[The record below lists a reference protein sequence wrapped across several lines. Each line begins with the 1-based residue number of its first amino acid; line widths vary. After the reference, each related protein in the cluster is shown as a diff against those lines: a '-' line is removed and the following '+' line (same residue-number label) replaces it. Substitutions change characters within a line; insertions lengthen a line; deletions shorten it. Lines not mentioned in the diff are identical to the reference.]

1 MEDTI
6 TEKEYNSR
14 LNEIDKE
21 VKSAQKLLDE
31 LVSMSNKEEIKCKA
45 GSQIG
50 KMISEGKADC
60 FNEELFNYII
70 DRIVIGGVRSDGI
83 DDPKAL
89 HSELNIDNLCTDMV
103 VKVDKDGV
111 LRYTMNENIEG
122 IICNDDTDSL
132 CSYYNDNAH

>member
-1 MEDTI
+1 MLLEDTI

-50 KMISEGKADC
+50 KMISEGKLTASTKSY
-60 FNEELFNYII
+60 LII
-70 DRIVIGGVRSDGI
+70 
-83 DDPKAL
+83 
-89 HSELNIDNLCTDMV
+89 
-103 VKVDKDGV
+103 
-111 LRYTMNENIEG
+111 
-122 IICNDDTDSL
+122 
-132 CSYYNDNAH
+132 

>member
-50 KMISEGKADC
+50 KMI
-60 FNEELFNYII
+60 
-70 DRIVIGGVRSDGI
+70 
-83 DDPKAL
+83 
-89 HSELNIDNLCTDMV
+89 
-103 VKVDKDGV
+103 
-111 LRYTMNENIEG
+111 
-122 IICNDDTDSL
+122 
-132 CSYYNDNAH
+132 